1 MIKIMNHNY
10 NLLVTTFRNRETDA
24 VNELSLL
31 LDTLG
36 DKEASIEITTIS
48 GIILANTLLDPFQI
62 VEHCRE
68 IVNAEPWRFRYVLR
82 IIPLERVC
90 KAEII
95 EIHSVIKQLRKKICE
110 DETFMVMIEKRHTKL
125 HSKDIISTVTSDLD
139 MKVNLNNPNWII
151 LIQIINRLAGISILR
166 PNQIFSSVREKMS
179 LQ

>member
-1 MIKIMNHNY
+1 MNHNY

-68 IVNAEPWRFRYVLR
+68 IVNTEPWRFRYVLR

-95 EIHSVIKQLRKKICE
+95 EIHNVIKQLRKKICE

-151 LIQIINRLAGISILR
+151 LI
-166 PNQIFSSVREKMS
+166 
-179 LQ
+179 

>member
-1 MIKIMNHNY
+1 MNH
-10 NLLVTTFRNRETDA
+10 NLLVTTFRNRETNA
-24 VNELSLL
+24 VDELSSL

-48 GIILANTLLDPFQI
+48 GIILANTLLGPFQI

-68 IVNAEPWRFRYVLR
+68 IVNTEPWRFRYVLR

-95 EIHSVIKQLRKKICE
+95 EIHNVVKQLSKKICE

-166 PNQIFSSVREKMS
+166 SNQIFSSVREKMS